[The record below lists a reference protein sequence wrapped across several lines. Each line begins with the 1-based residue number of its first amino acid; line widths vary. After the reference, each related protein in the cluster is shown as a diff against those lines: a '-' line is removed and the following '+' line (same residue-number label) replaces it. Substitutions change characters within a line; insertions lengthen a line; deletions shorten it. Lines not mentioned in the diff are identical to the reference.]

1 MGGRGSEALQ
11 FFESKHQ
18 SRKMPKELH
27 ALETK
32 KIFPSRVILCDSF
45 SALHSS
51 GNFFVLQDSHLMVVN
66 CLVWGRFGG
75 FGIRIPG
82 IQTLKEHH
90 GDVITFSHR
99 IMYIFTNL
107 HDMVV
112 FKVNL

>member
-27 ALETK
+27 ALQTK

-51 GNFFVLQDSHLMVVN
+51 GNFFVLQDSHLMGVKIVGLGPFWWFWDSN
-66 CLVWGRFGG
+66 PRN
-75 FGIRIPG
+75 PN
-82 IQTLKEHH
+82 LKEYHF
-90 GDVITFSHR
+90 DVITFSHR
-99 IMYIFTNL
+99 MYIFT
-107 HDMVV
+107 DT
-112 FKVNL
+112 